1 MAVLRQAFEKGMA
14 SVMAR
19 WMLDHG
25 SDAVFER
32 IARANALT
40 PEALEQ
46 LKKETRVYLE
56 KVREEGAPYSEA
68 VLTVWQEVAKHLPDF
83 GAVTQTAG
91 RVALQVAA
99 RSAEVAAARAQ
110 DLAEQLR
117 AAQAA
122 PIDEAAPRDDAED
135 DNRQGDPSEDD
146 A

>member
-32 IARANALT
+32 IAHANALT
-40 PEALEQ
+40 PDALEQ
-46 LKKETRVYLE
+46 LRKETRVYLE

-68 VLTVWQEVAKHLPDF
+68 VLSVWQEVAKHLPDLSTL
-83 GAVTQTAG
+83 TQTAG
-91 RVALQVAA
+91 KVALQVAVK
-99 RSAEVAAARAQ
+99 SAEMAAARAQ

-117 AAQAA
+117 SAQAA
-122 PIDEAAPRDDAED
+122 APAAAAD
-135 DNRQGDPSEDD
+135 EDD